1 MMSEIVSNRS
11 EIVFLY
17 DVKDSNPNGDP
28 LDENKPRIDE
38 ENMLS
43 LVTDVRLKR
52 TIRDYLHDF
61 CNEEIFILGVKK
73 GDGTLKTKEER
84 MTDLKIDVHTHGE
97 DVIKKCV
104 DIRLFGA
111 TIAVK
116 KKNITFTGPVQ
127 FKIGR
132 SLHKVQLKFIKG
144 TTVYPSG
151 KGKDQGTFTEMYVL
165 PYSLIGFYGVVN
177 ENAAKHTKLTNSDV
191 DLLMD
196 ALWNGTKNL
205 ISRSKVGQM
214 PRLLMKIN
222 YKEKNYHIGD
232 LNALLELKSDIRDEE
247 IRDVEDYILDVTK
260 LLDILQVNSDKI
272 KDIDLMIDKR
282 IMFKRESEQIDL
294 AKELDKQGLEVN
306 QLKL

>member
-1 MMSEIVSNRS
+1 
-11 EIVFLY
+11 VFLY

-38 ENMLS
+38 ETMLN

-61 CNEEIFILGVKK
+61 RNEEVFILGVKK
-73 GDGTLKTKEER
+73 EDGNLKTKEER
-84 MTDLKIDVHTHGE
+84 MTDLKIDSAE
-97 DVIKKCV
+97 DMVEKCV

-111 TIAVK
+111 TAAVK
-116 KKNITFTGPVQ
+116 KKTITFTGPVQ

-144 TTVYPSG
+144 TTVSPSAQD
-151 KGKDQGTFTEMYVL
+151 KTQGTFTEMYVL
-165 PYSLIGFYGVVN
+165 PYSLIGFYGVIN
-177 ENAAKHTKLTNSDV
+177 ENAAKHTKLTNSDI
-191 DLLMD
+191 DLLID

-232 LNALLELKSDIRDEE
+232 LDKLLKLKSEIRAEE
-247 IRDVEDYILDVTK
+247 IRDVEDYALDATQ
-260 LLDILQVNSDKI
+260 LLDALHVNSDKI
-272 KDIDLMIDKR
+272 KDIDLMLDKR
-282 IMFKRESEQIDL
+282 VTFKLKNEQIDL
-294 AKELDKQGLEVN
+294 AKELVKQGLTVN
-306 QLKL
+306 QLDL

>member
-1 MMSEIVSNRS
+1 MSEIISNRS

-38 ENMLS
+38 ETMVN

-52 TIRDYLHDF
+52 TVRDYLHDF
-61 CNEEIFILGVKK
+61 RNEEVFILAVKNDK
-73 GDGTLKTKEER
+73 GTTLKTKKER
-84 MTDLKIDVHTHGE
+84 MTDMKIGSSEAMT
-97 DVIKKCV
+97 KKCV

-111 TIAVK
+111 TAAVQGK
-116 KKNITFTGPVQ
+116 TITLTGPVQ

-144 TTVYPSG
+144 TTVYPSD

-165 PYSLIGFYGVVN
+165 PYSLIGFYGIIN
-177 ENAAKHTKLTNSDV
+177 ENAAKHTKLTTGDV

-214 PRLLMKIN
+214 PRLLLKVN

-232 LNALLELKSDIRDEE
+232 LNELLELKSEIRDEE
-247 IRDVEDYILDVTK
+247 IRDVEDYVLDVTK
-260 LLDILQVNSDKI
+260 LLDALQDNSDKI
-272 KDIDLMIDKR
+272 KDIDITLDER
-282 IMFKRESEQIDL
+282 VTFKREGEKIDLSKEL
-294 AKELDKQGLEVN
+294 AKEGLTVN
-306 QLKL
+306 QRDP

>member
-38 ENMLS
+38 ETMLN

-52 TIRDYLHDF
+52 TVRDYLHGF
-61 CNEEIFILGVKK
+61 RNEEVFILGVKK
-73 GDGTLKTKEER
+73 ENGNLKTKEER
-84 MTDLKIDVHTHGE
+84 MTDLKIDSAE
-97 DVIKKCV
+97 DMVKKCV

-111 TIAVK
+111 TAAVK
-116 KKNITFTGPVQ
+116 KKTITFTGPVQ

-144 TTVYPSG
+144 TTVSPSAQD
-151 KGKDQGTFTEMYVL
+151 KKQGTFTEMYVL
-165 PYSLIGFYGVVN
+165 PYSLIGFYGIIN
-177 ENAAKHTKLTNSDV
+177 KNAAKHTKLTNSDI
-191 DLLMD
+191 DLLID

-205 ISRSKVGQM
+205 ISRSKVGQL
-214 PRLLMKIN
+214 PRLLLKIN

-232 LNALLELKSDIRDEE
+232 LDKLLKLKSEIRAEE
-247 IRDVEDYILDVTK
+247 IRDVEDYALDATQ
-260 LLDILQVNSDKI
+260 LLDALHVNSDKI
-272 KDIDLMIDKR
+272 KDIDLMLDKR
-282 IMFKRESEQIDL
+282 VIFKLKNEQIDL
-294 AKELDKQGLEVN
+294 TKELVKQGLTVN
-306 QLKL
+306 QLDL

>member
-38 ENMLS
+38 ETMLN

-61 CNEEIFILGVKK
+61 LNEEIFILGMKK
-73 GDGTLKTKEER
+73 DDGKLKTKEER
-84 MTDLKIDVHTHGE
+84 MTDLKINSAD
-97 DVIKKCV
+97 DLINNCI

-111 TIAVK
+111 TAAVK
-116 KKNITFTGPVQ
+116 KKTITFTGPIQ

-165 PYSLIGFYGVVN
+165 PYSLIGFYGVIN

-191 DLLMD
+191 ELLMD

-214 PRLLMKIN
+214 PRLLMKVN

-232 LNALLELKSDIRDEE
+232 LNALLELKSEIRDEE
-247 IRDVEDYILDVTK
+247 IRDVKDYILDVTK
-260 LLDILQVNSDKI
+260 LLNKLHANNDKI
-272 KDIDLMIDKR
+272 MDIDLMLDER
-282 IMFKRESEQIDL
+282 VTFKRESEQIDL
-294 AKELDKQGLEVN
+294 TKELAKQGLTVN
-306 QLKL
+306 QLCL

>member
-1 MMSEIVSNRS
+1 MSAIVSNRS

-38 ENMLS
+38 ENMLN

-52 TIRDYLHDF
+52 TVRDYLHDF
-61 CNEEIFILGVKK
+61 LNEEIFILGVKED
-73 GDGTLKTKEER
+73 DGTLKTKEDR
-84 MTDLKIDVHTHGE
+84 MTDLKIDSAE
-97 DVIKKCV
+97 DMINKCI

-111 TIAVK
+111 TSAVK
-116 KKNITFTGPVQ
+116 KKTITFTGPVQ

-144 TTVYPSG
+144 TTVYPSD

-165 PYSLIGFYGVVN
+165 PYSLIGFYGVIN
-177 ENAAKHTKLTNSDV
+177 ENAAKHTKLTDSDV

-214 PRLLMKIN
+214 PRLLLKIN

-232 LNALLELKSDIRDEE
+232 LNALLELKSEIRVEE
-247 IRDVEDYILDVTK
+247 IRDVKDYVLDVTK
-260 LLDILQVNSDKI
+260 LLDTLHANNDKI
-272 KDIDLMIDKR
+272 KDVDLMLDKR
-282 IMFKRESEQIDL
+282 VTFKRESEQIDL
-294 AKELDKQGLEVN
+294 TKELDKQGLTVN
-306 QLKL
+306 QLNL